1 MCVHEVSDADQQLI
15 NTFKSTTTSPSSSVV
30 VTTPKTPSKGNGGGE
45 HQCDPDTGKICF
57 SSDYGLCIP
66 TIGCSSYGKNYGNN
80 KGTNNVVCD
89 PGTKTICY
97 SSKHGFCIPTLG
109 CSGPAE
115 DEFDGMGFGFGG
127 SAGIPILQ
135 ANSAGLEALTFFD
148 TGEDAEYS
156 YGGLSSSSVTAG
168 ISGGPYGIIL
178 FNTHN
183 TSDYSGQFNVVNL
196 TALMLWECQ

>member
-1 MCVHEVSDADQQLI
+1 
-15 NTFKSTTTSPSSSVV
+15 
-30 VTTPKTPSKGNGGGE
+30 
-45 HQCDPDTGKICF
+45 
-57 SSDYGLCIP
+57 LCIP